1 MKNEALGI
9 DISKQTFDAHLHVCN
24 AHKIFKNTRRGFKEL
39 ESWLDSQDVWQKDL
53 IVCLEHTGIYSY
65 GIAEYFSENDYDFV
79 QESALQIKRSM
90 GITRGKN
97 DRVDAKRIAEYAF
110 LRRDNLEYTK
120 LPQVEIVQLQK
131 LLGLRES
138 FVKQRQ
144 QLKTVYN
151 ENLRV
156 LDREKFD
163 EYFCSQERMIT
174 ELTVEIRHIEK
185 CIKALIHETQQL
197 RHLFDLITSVKG
209 VGLIIA
215 SHILV
220 TTVCF
225 SRFKNPK
232 KYACYCGVAP
242 FEYSSGTSIS
252 YRTKVNPMANKSL
265 KALLNL
271 AARSAI
277 TSDPE
282 LKLYFARKVEE
293 GKNKMSVLN
302 AVRNKL
308 IHRVF
313 AVVKRGTPYVTL
325 RKDQNNLVLT

>member
-9 DISKQTFDAHLHVCN
+9 DISKQTFDVHLHVCN
-24 AHKIFKNTRRGFKEL
+24 VHKIFKNNHGGFKEL
-39 ESWLDSQDVWQKDL
+39 ESWLQSHDVCFEGL
-53 IVCLEHTGIYSY
+53 IICFEHTGLYAY
-65 GIAEYFSENDYDFV
+65 EIAEYLSEKGYDFV
-79 QESALQIKRSM
+79 RESALQIKRSI

-110 LRRDNLEYTK
+110 LRKSDLEYTK
-120 LPQVEIVQLQK
+120 LPQLEIIQLQK
-131 LLGLRES
+131 LLTLRES

-144 QLKTVYN
+144 QLKVVYK
-151 ENLRV
+151 ESLRV
-156 LDREKFD
+156 LDRKKFD
-163 EYFCSQERMIT
+163 EYFCSQERIVA
-174 ELTVEIRHIEK
+174 ELTAEIKHLERSINT
-185 CIKALIHETQQL
+185 LIQRTQQL
-197 RHLFDLITSVKG
+197 KYQYELITSVKG
-209 VGLIIA
+209 VGLIVA
-215 SHILV
+215 SNILV
-220 TTVCF
+220 TTACF
-225 SRFKNPK
+225 SRFKDPK

-242 FEYSSGTSIS
+242 FEYSSGTSIN
-252 YRTKVNPMANKSL
+252 YRTKVNPMANKPL

-282 LKLYFARKVEE
+282 LKLYYARKVAE

-325 RKDQNNLVLT
+325 HKHQNNLVLT